1 MKMEHYQ
8 TLYTKVNSGWIKD
21 KNVML
26 DTIKCLE
33 ENGKN
38 ILWHKLQQY
47 VFGSISYSTE
57 KKKPK
62 INKRGLIKLKSFCT
76 AKETKNKTKRQ
87 PSE

>member
-8 TLYTKVNSGWIKD
+8 TLYTKVNSGCIKD

-33 ENGKN
+33 ENRTLFDINCSN
-38 ILWHKLQQY
+38 IFLDPSPIVLK
-47 VFGSISYSTE
+47 IKT
-57 KKKPK
+57 K
-62 INKRGLIKLKSFCT
+62 INKRGLIKHKSFCT
-76 AKETKNKTKRQ
+76 AKETINKTKRQ

>member
-1 MKMEHYQ
+1 MEHYQ

-38 ILWHKLQQY
+38 IL
-47 VFGSISYSTE
+47 
-57 KKKPK
+57 
-62 INKRGLIKLKSFCT
+62 
-76 AKETKNKTKRQ
+76 
-87 PSE
+87 